1 MRLHSKITLIVLAAL
16 MLLPTPSDAAGINAT
31 QKREIG
37 EMLTRIVAREV
48 SGGSV
53 RVDRTR
59 ITNERIEI
67 YASIGLSYYP
77 FREENVAAIYDSVRT
92 VLPAEYADRKLSIIT
107 DNHRIEEFIPHYYRT
122 SNLSGTRFTNR
133 RVSQVGI

>member
-16 MLLPTPSDAAGINAT
+16 MLMPTPSDAAGINAT

-107 DNHRIEEFIPHYYRT
+107 DNHRIEEFIPH
-122 SNLSGTRFTNR
+122 
-133 RVSQVGI
+133 